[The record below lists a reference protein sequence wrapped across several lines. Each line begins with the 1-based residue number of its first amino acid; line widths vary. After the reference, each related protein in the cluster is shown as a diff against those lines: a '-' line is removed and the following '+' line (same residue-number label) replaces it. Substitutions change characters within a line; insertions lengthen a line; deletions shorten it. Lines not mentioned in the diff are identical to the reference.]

1 MTPYTQWPRG
11 EVAGPACPHGA
22 GTDQVTL
29 QDTEHCHVASL
40 WADMCPCRAVLS
52 GADPAWRGFDDDGG
66 DLLPTQ
72 KENVG

>member
-1 MTPYTQWPRG
+1 MSQPEPATQIIPF
-11 EVAGPACPHGA
+11 
-22 GTDQVTL
+22 DF
-29 QDTEHCHVASL
+29 D
-40 WADMCPCRAVLS
+40 